1 VLQGKRGP
9 NRPPTRVLKQLI
21 APLST
26 SLGRSA
32 SRIIPRS
39 VLVGLLIITGV
50 FAHPASAANVRLT
63 TWNLDWFPN
72 GKPKEAP
79 PAEQERRIQGAADVL
94 RSLDPDI
101 ILLQEIRDY
110 DTCVRLAEAIKPH
123 TYQVA
128 ICSAFKE
135 PFQPGLGKQQVAIL
149 AKETAQA
156 AWAERWK
163 SMEGVDPPRGFAFAW
178 FKIKG
183 ADVGVYSVHLKSNL
197 VMHGDK
203 AAETA
208 KNVRKREVAA
218 HQILSHLRT
227 VIAKAIPNIRSE
239 VVAGDFNTN
248 PAEFPAD
255 DTLKTL
261 EEAGFLNCM
270 DNASAAQRITHPGGH
285 GYPDTTFDYVL
296 AQHAAIGPPNIV
308 PSKVSD
314 HYPVTCDVNIPSG
327 PADTEAI
334 ARQPGAGVPTS
345 HSAPL
350 PPSTPVAGT
359 TVTIVRPVTI
369 QVPYGQ
375 TVLPSGMQ
383 LPLVSRD
390 AQTVQVKYMGETQAI
405 PLASTNLR

>member
-1 VLQGKRGP
+1 M
-9 NRPPTRVLKQLI
+9 NS
-21 APLST
+21 ALST
-26 SLGRSA
+26 SFGRPA
-32 SRIIPRS
+32 ARIGRLLLLAALLTIS
-39 VLVGLLIITGV
+39 GLLV
-50 FAHPASAANVRLT
+50 DQASAANVRLT

-72 GKPKEAP
+72 GKPKVAP
-79 PAEQERRIQGAADVL
+79 AAELEKRIHAAADVL
-94 RSLDPDI
+94 RNLDPDI
-101 ILLQEIRDY
+101 ILLQEMRDY

-149 AKETAQA
+149 AKEPAQA

-163 SMEGVDPPRGFAFAW
+163 SMEGVDPPRGLAFAW

-183 ADVGVYSVHLKSNL
+183 ADFGVYSVHLKSNL

-203 AAETA
+203 AVETT

-218 HQILSHLRT
+218 HQLLNHMRG
-227 VIAKAIPNIRSE
+227 VIATAIPNIQSE

-255 DTLKTL
+255 ATLKTL
-261 EEAGFLNCM
+261 EDAGFRNCM
-270 DNASAAQRITHPGGH
+270 EGASATQRITHPGGH

-296 AQHAAIGPPNIV
+296 AQHATISPPKV
-308 PSKVSD
+308 THSKASD
-314 HYPVTCDVNIPSG
+314 HYPVTCEVTIPSTQQN
-327 PADTEAI
+327 PEAI
-334 ARQPGAGVPTS
+334 AGKTAAPAPNS
-345 HSAPL
+345 NSNFPSPSAP
-350 PPSTPVAGT
+350 AAET

-369 QVPYGQ
+369 RIPYGQ
-375 TVLPSGMQ
+375 SVLPAGMK

-390 AQTVQVKYMGETQAI
+390 AQTVRVKYMGEVQTI
-405 PLASTNLR
+405 PIGSTNLQ

>member
-1 VLQGKRGP
+1 M
-9 NRPPTRVLKQLI
+9 I
-21 APLST
+21 APLPS
-26 SLGRSA
+26 SFGRPA
-32 SRIIPRS
+32 RIARLLLLAILLAIGG
-39 VLVGLLIITGV
+39 VLVDQT
-50 FAHPASAANVRLT
+50 SAANVRLT
-63 TWNLDWFPN
+63 TWNLEWFPN
-72 GKPKEAP
+72 GTPKDAP
-79 PAEQERRIQGAADVL
+79 VSEQEKRIHAAADVL
-94 RSLDPDI
+94 RNLDPDI

-135 PFQPGLGKQQVAIL
+135 PFQPGFGKQQVAIL
-149 AKETAQA
+149 AKEPAQA

-183 ADVGVYSVHLKSNL
+183 ADFGVYSVHLKSNL
-197 VMHGDK
+197 IRHGDK
-203 AAETA
+203 AAETV

-218 HQILSHLRT
+218 HQLLNHLRG
-227 VIAKAIPNIRSE
+227 VIARAIPNIQSE

-261 EEAGFLNCM
+261 EDAGFRNCM
-270 DNASAAQRITHPGGH
+270 DGESATQHITHPGGH

-296 AQHAAIGPPNIV
+296 AQHATIGPPNITH
-308 PSKVSD
+308 SKASD
-314 HYPVTCDVNIPSG
+314 HYPVTCDVTIPGTRPS
-327 PADTEAI
+327 TEAI
-334 ARQPGAGVPTS
+334 AAKAASPPSNSSGVLPS
-345 HSAPL
+345 PSAP
-350 PPSTPVAGT
+350 VAET

-369 QVPYGQ
+369 QIPYGQ
-375 TVLPSGMQ
+375 SVLPAGMK

-390 AQTVQVKYMGETQAI
+390 AQTVRVKYMGVVQTI
-405 PLASTNLR
+405 PLASTNLQ